1 MKNLALIILAATLAI
16 FSSCKKEED
25 PKAAAPTMNSINIT
39 GTGKAF
45 DAEVTFSLP
54 VYANNNQTGDLGKDA
69 FTVTLAGGV
78 ASLVDYTVTHTAGNN
93 TATISITTD
102 VTANEEEIMTIQAVV
117 NKIYNVDGVAMEA
130 TQSQSGNLSGVTF
143 GTITKNG
150 MITADETWTSN
161 NIYQLDK
168 HVVVDDGVTL
178 TIEPGTIIKGLEGTE
193 LNASALVVARG
204 GTLMAVGTPDR
215 PIIFTTVLDNITHGQ
230 KVGTN
235 LAKEDNRKW
244 GGIVVLGK
252 APISAEDGDT
262 EANIEGI
269 NPDLGYGKF
278 GGDQAGDN
286 SGKIKYISIRHGG
299 MDIGDGNEL
308 NGLTLGGVGT
318 GTEISDVEVY
328 ATLDDGIEC
337 FGGTVNLSN
346 ALVFFQGDDGID
358 LDMNYSGTI
367 SNFAVIHGDGV
378 GTDEGL
384 EIDGPEGS
392 THVNGLF
399 TLTNG
404 IVKSIATQDELSPA
418 DFKSK
423 AQGNVLN
430 VSFEGYTKPVKFRT
444 KFDDNCDNKTDAYQH
459 LVMDPA
465 TLVIADSKVPGT
477 EVYDGDADD
486 ENPTLCSD
494 ALAADQ
500 VEAAGKVNLN
510 GTGSNL
516 DINAT
521 FDWTAAALR
530 GEL

>member
-1 MKNLALIILAATLAI
+1 MKKLLLIFLAGTLAV
-16 FSSCKKEED
+16 FSSCEKDED
-25 PKAAAPTMNSINIT
+25 PKAAAPTMNGINIT

-54 VYANNNQTGDLGKDA
+54 VYANNSQTGNLGKDA
-69 FTVTLAGGV
+69 FTLTLAGGV
-78 ASLVDYTVTHTAGNN
+78 ASLVDYIVTHTAGST
-93 TATISITTD
+93 TAIISITTD
-102 VTANEEEIMTIQAVV
+102 VTANEEELLTIQAVA
-117 NKIYNVDGVAMEA
+117 NKIYNVDGVAMDA
-130 TQSQSGNLSGVTF
+130 AQSQSGNLSGVTF
-143 GTITKNG
+143 GIITKNG
-150 MITADETWTSN
+150 ILTTDETWTSN

-168 HVVVDDGVTL
+168 HVVIGDGVTL
-178 TIEPGTIIKGLEGTE
+178 TIEPGTIIKGMEGTE

-204 GTLMAVGTPDR
+204 GTLMAVGTADQ
-215 PIIFTTVLDNITHGQ
+215 PIIFTTILDNIEHGQ

-235 LAKEDNRKW
+235 LEKEDNRKW
-244 GGIVVLGK
+244 GGVVVLGK

-346 ALVFFQGDDGID
+346 ALVFFQGDDGVD

-392 THVNGLF
+392 TYVDGLF
-399 TLTNG
+399 TLSNG
-404 IVKSIATQDELSPA
+404 VVKTIATADELSPA

-423 AQGNVLN
+423 AQGNVMN
-430 VSFEGYTKPVKFRT
+430 VTFEGYTKPVKFRT
-444 KFDDNCDNKTDAYQH
+444 KFDENCANKTDAYKH

-465 TLVIADSKVPGT
+465 KLVIGDSKVPGT
-477 EVYDGDADD
+477 KVYDGNADD
-486 ENPTLCSD
+486 ENPTLCHDELD
-494 ALAADQ
+494 AYQ
-500 VEAAGKVNLN
+500 VEAAAKVQLD

-516 DINAT
+516 DVNAT
-521 FDWTAAALR
+521 FSWTAAALK